1 MKLLPTLF
9 KLVSDAHTSE
19 PATSVVE
26 GAEPDMDTGVPANDK
41 FQKLQSVSEAI
52 ASISRLAPPDF
63 LQGMFKK
70 VMQKLLEQFQLESG
84 ESERI
89 CSLLTLAQALVAS
102 EVLDEASV
110 SFLYRALKPLI
121 KDGEQESRV
130 QKRAYKVLL
139 QICERY
145 SSFVSA
151 PERFNELC
159 ELLTATVS
167 NAQISARYMRLK
179 CMNSLVKDM
188 KQSEAGMV
196 RGLWPIMIMIC
207 SSISFDRVY

>member
-1 MKLLPTLF
+1 
-9 KLVSDAHTSE
+9 
-19 PATSVVE
+19 VE
-26 GAEPDMDTGVPANDK
+26 GDQVDMDIGVPANDK
-41 FQKLQSVSEAI
+41 FQKLQNVSEAI
-52 ASISRLAPPDF
+52 ASIARLAPSDF

-70 VMQKLLEQFQLESG
+70 VMQKLLEQVQMECG

-102 EVLDEASV
+102 EVLDEPSV

-121 KDGEQESRV
+121 KDGEQEPRV

-139 QICERY
+139 QICDRY
-145 SSFVSA
+145 STFVTS
-151 PERFNELC
+151 PERFTELC

-179 CMNSLVKDM
+179 CMNSLVKDRE
-188 KQSEAGMV
+188 QSESGMV
-196 RGLWPIMIMIC
+196 RG
-207 SSISFDRVY
+207 SVVVQQ

>member
-9 KLVSDAHTSE
+9 KLVSDSHTSE
-19 PATSVVE
+19 PATSVAG

-145 SSFVSA
+145 SSFVST

-188 KQSEAGMV
+188 KQSEGGMV
-196 RGLWPIMIMIC
+196 RGVWPDYDHYMLIY
-207 SSISFDRVY
+207 FL